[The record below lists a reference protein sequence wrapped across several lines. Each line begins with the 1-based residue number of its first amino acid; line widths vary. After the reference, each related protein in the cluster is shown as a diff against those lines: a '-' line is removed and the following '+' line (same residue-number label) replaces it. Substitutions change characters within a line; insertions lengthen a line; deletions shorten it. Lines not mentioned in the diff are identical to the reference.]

1 MQLPSNIE
9 DLFTQTYE
17 GFKALK
23 LRSASEAIMVEN
35 ELNRQSKSFQT
46 KITRSKKHGREF
58 VILLVEK
65 LMHTSCTQDCVQ
77 GRYCTCAKVS
87 DAA

>member
-1 MQLPSNIE
+1 MQLPSKLE

-17 GFKALK
+17 GFKAVK

-35 ELNRQSKSFQT
+35 ALGRASMSYQT

-58 VILLVEK
+58 VILLVGPEAV
-65 LMHTSCTQDCVQ
+65 H
-77 GRYCTCAKVS
+77 
-87 DAA
+87 AA

>member
-23 LRSASEAIMVEN
+23 LRSASDAIMVEN
-35 ELNRQSKSFQT
+35 ALGRANLSYQT

-58 VILLVEK
+58 IILLVE
-65 LMHTSCTQDCVQ
+65 
-77 GRYCTCAKVS
+77 GAP
-87 DAA
+87 A

>member
-1 MQLPSNIE
+1 MQLPSRIE

-35 ELNRQSKSFQT
+35 ALTRASKSYQT

-58 VILLVEK
+58 VILLVG
-65 LMHTSCTQDCVQ
+65 HT
-77 GRYCTCAKVS
+77 AE
-87 DAA
+87 AAHGT